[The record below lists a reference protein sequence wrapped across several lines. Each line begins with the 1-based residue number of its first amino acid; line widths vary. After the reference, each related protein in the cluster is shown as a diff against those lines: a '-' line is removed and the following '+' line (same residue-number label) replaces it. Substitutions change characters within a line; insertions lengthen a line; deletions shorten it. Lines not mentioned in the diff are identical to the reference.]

1 MKIRM
6 PRSRPD
12 RHRGYGVVASLL
24 LLGGACSS
32 TTLLGGEM
40 RNHPRELVGTWV
52 DVAKSTPADTALWI
66 LAVSGEDA
74 SQHLRRDIA
83 PDGTVSPFVLTAP
96 RRYGYWF
103 ARGTISDSAS
113 RAICFTNRPGRS
125 APTCLSFAY
134 DSVREG
140 RETHR
145 RLLLHAYRGEHRT
158 SDRVLVAR
166 EP

>member
-6 PRSRPD
+6 PRFRPD
-12 RHRGYGVVASLL
+12 GRRGSCAVGLL

-32 TTLLGGEM
+32 AMLLGGEM
-40 RNHPRELVGTWV
+40 SHHPPELVGTWV

-66 LAVSGEDA
+66 LAASGEDA
-74 SQHLRRDIA
+74 SQHLRRDPA
-83 PDGTVSPFVLTAP
+83 ADSTGASFVLTAP
-96 RRYGYWF
+96 RHYGYWF

-134 DSVREG
+134 DSVRAG
-140 RETHR
+140 RLTHR
-145 RLLLHAYRGEHRT
+145 RLLMHSYRGEHRT
-158 SDRVLVAR
+158 ADRVLVAR